1 MGISVLL
8 LAADLSGYAEPWKLN
23 WKVARADTG
32 SEGSSRFPLFFCLP
46 KSFKIAELNHY
57 FPNVELF

>member
-23 WKVARADTG
+23 WKAARADTG
-32 SEGSSRFPLFFCLP
+32 SEGSSPFPLFFAFQKAL
-46 KSFKIAELNHY
+46 K
-57 FPNVELF
+57 